1 MLSEFYSKLVLM
13 FYLHAIMYVNTSKEN
28 FMCQARI
35 EILSLQ
41 VPHELWSFNRFCN
54 LGYSF
59 SMSFL
64 MYETGIMDF
73 FLYFFKLQFDYKCE
87 EYYLNVLTRF

>member
-1 MLSEFYSKLVLM
+1 
-13 FYLHAIMYVNTSKEN
+13 MYVNTSKEM
-28 FMCQARI
+28 FICQARI
-35 EILSLQ
+35 EILSLH
-41 VPHELWSFNRFCN
+41 VPNKLCSFNRFCN

-64 MYETGIMDF
+64 MYESGVMDF
-73 FLYFFKLQFDYKCE
+73 FLYFFKRQFHYKCE